1 LKQAPGKADKRQI
14 MKAKQADKQTTKPAA
29 AERLPALVVESSLH
43 VVADLPAK
51 QATAFDPGEPRLE
64 LGDASGATLVSPIQG
79 FWAQRRIPMEGGNPV
94 TIVTT
99 LTQAIES
106 WASALERDLPTC
118 AVAGFDG
125 FLLQRAAAHLL
136 LLDELLHELHEVENL
151 EEQLTPELLEK
162 IRGASPRWRLPRQLD
177 VN

>member
-1 LKQAPGKADKRQI
+1 
-14 MKAKQADKQTTKPAA
+14 
-29 AERLPALVVESSLH
+29 
-43 VVADLPAK
+43 
-51 QATAFDPGEPRLE
+51 
-64 LGDASGATLVSPIQG
+64 
-79 FWAQRRIPMEGGNPV
+79 
-94 TIVTT
+94 
-99 LTQAIES
+99 
-106 WASALERDLPTC
+106 
-118 AVAGFDG
+118 VAGFDG